1 MGAERE
7 AVMSRDL
14 SKRLNLSVGQM
25 FEVHTM
31 NEAFA
36 VRLVGLSWAAVG
48 GLTLMPFPVAEEV
61 CQFPGKASGAY
72 VDAAADSDTAAALY
86 DLEFIGKVLAKRD
99 LLTQVRQ
106 VLSVMIVVLNMATGV
121 SVFVGMLVILTSV
134 NLSVLDNDRDFATL
148 QALGYS
154 RGLISTIVLTE
165 AAIYAL
171 GAVVLS
177 IPVAVA
183 TSIYLNAKMSA
194 AWIQVHNTWE
204 PSAFLGVLVP
214 ALVLIPLGCLPSLR
228 HVLRRDALTSIRARV
243 LE

>member
-1 MGAERE
+1 
-7 AVMSRDL
+7 
-14 SKRLNLSVGQM
+14 VGQI

-31 NEAFA
+31 NEAFP

-72 VDAAADSDTAAALY
+72 VDTVVDTDTGAALY
-86 DLEFIGKVLAKRD
+86 DMDFVGKVLAKRD

-154 RGLISTIVLTE
+154 RGLISTIVLAE
-165 AAIYAL
+165 AAVYAL

-177 IPVAVA
+177 IPIAIG

-194 AWIQVHNTWE
+194 AWIQVHSHFP
-204 PSAFLGVLVP
+204 PSAFIGVLVP
-214 ALVLIPLGCLPSLR
+214 ALVLIPLGSLPSLR
-228 HVLRRDALTSIRARV
+228 HVLRRDALSGMRARV